1 MQAALAWCYP
11 EFGEEESHAAHVAAV
26 GLKVAPLRHH
36 APVAVL
42 APNSRR
48 PTLADQLG
56 RRTSDVRRRT
66 SDVDGR
72 RRTTDDEGRRTT
84 TDDASTRGLTSV
96 TARQPGI

>member
-1 MQAALAWCYP
+1 MQAALASCSP

-26 GLKVAPLRHH
+26 GLKVAPLRHRV
-36 APVAVL
+36 PVAVL

-72 RRTTDDEGRRTT
+72 RRTTDDDGRRRRTT
-84 TDDASTRGLTSV
+84 DDDGR
-96 TARQPGI
+96 REY